1 MKKTMKNKQ
10 NIVTISP
17 DLLLSK
23 SIAIIGSSAR
33 MTEKE
38 EGNRIDSFDNVV
50 RFNRAPVEGYE
61 SFVGSKTTLRV
72 ANNHVFNNNQ
82 EDPEKWTGQPRYFI
96 KNLKNSNI
104 LYFARDQAPWWKR
117 EENADESCN
126 LYIVDYDLLEI
137 LKNQYASSLESDFS
151 IGVGFAF
158 LCVLSG
164 LKPELFGFDI
174 DQESSRSHYWEQ
186 RPPAGVC
193 HNVNKEKELLL
204 FLEEHEKI
212 IIN

>member
-1 MKKTMKNKQ
+1 MKKNKQ

-17 DLLLSK
+17 DLFLSN
-23 SIAIIGSSAR
+23 SIAIVGSSAR
-33 MTEKE
+33 MLEAQ
-38 EGNRIDSFDNVV
+38 EGSRIDSFDNVV

-82 EDPEKWTGQPRYFI
+82 EDPKKWTGQPRYFI

-104 LYFARDQAPWWKR
+104 LYFAKDQAPWWNRK
-117 EENADESCN
+117 ENADESCN

-137 LKNQYASSLESDFS
+137 LKKQYASAIESDFS

-174 DQESSRSHYWEQ
+174 SQESSRSHYWEQ
-186 RPPAGVC
+186 RPPAGPC